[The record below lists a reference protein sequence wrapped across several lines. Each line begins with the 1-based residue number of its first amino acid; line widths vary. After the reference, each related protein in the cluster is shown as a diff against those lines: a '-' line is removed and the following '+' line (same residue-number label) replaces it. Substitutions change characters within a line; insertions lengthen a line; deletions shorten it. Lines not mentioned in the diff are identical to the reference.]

1 MAVAEQT
8 SGRILLVDDEA
19 AILRTFRYCLED
31 EGYDVAGASSAAQA
45 EALLQ
50 RQVFDLCFL
59 DLRLGEDNGL
69 DLLAQMRIQ
78 APWMRV
84 VIVTAHSAVDT
95 AVDAIQAG
103 AADYLVKPCTPD
115 QLRLAAAK
123 QLEVRTLAAR
133 LEALEGEVRKAKD
146 GLDSH
151 SPAMMSILETARQ
164 VAATD
169 ANILILGESGT
180 GKGELAR
187 AIHGW
192 SRRAKRTCVT
202 INCPSL
208 TAELM
213 ESELFGHARGS
224 FTGASESTQGRVSQ
238 ADGGTLFLDEIGD
251 FPLTLQPKLLRFI
264 QDKEYER
271 VGDPVTRRA
280 DVRIVAAT
288 NLDLEEMVREG
299 RFREDLLYRLNVITL
314 KLPPLRERHED
325 VMSLAERF
333 LARFVSDYGRPACA
347 FSPEAA
353 AALQAYSWPGNIR
366 ELRNVIERA
375 SIICQQETVE
385 IAHLGLGGSSE
396 APTTTVRV
404 GAPMSLEELEK
415 AHIAAV
421 LASSS
426 TLDMAAKTL
435 GIDTSTLYRKR
446 KQYNL

>member
-1 MAVAEQT
+1 MDTTTEHQ
-8 SGRILLVDDEA
+8 GRILLVDDES

-31 EGYDVAGASSAAQA
+31 AGYNVSTAGSAAQA
-45 EALLQ
+45 EALLL

-69 DLLAQMRIQ
+69 DLLAQMRLQ

-84 VIVTAHSAVDT
+84 VIVTAHSAIDT
-95 AVDAIQAG
+95 AVDAMQAG
-103 AADYLVKPCTPD
+103 AADYLVKPCSPD
-115 QLRLAAAK
+115 QLRMAASK
-123 QLEVRTLAAR
+123 QLEIRQLAAR
-133 LEALEGEVRKAKD
+133 LEALEGEVSKSND
-146 GLDSH
+146 GLESH
-151 SPAMMSILETARQ
+151 SPAMMAVLETARQ
-164 VAATD
+164 VAITD

-192 SRRAKRTCVT
+192 SRRARKGCVT

-213 ESELFGHARGS
+213 ESELFGHSRGA
-224 FTGASESTQGRVSQ
+224 FTGATESTLGRVNQ

-280 DVRIVAAT
+280 DVRILAAT
-288 NLDLEEMVREG
+288 NLNLDEMVREG

-314 KLPPLRERHED
+314 KLPPLRERGED
-325 VMSLAERF
+325 ILELAERF
-333 LARFVSDYGRPACA
+333 LARFVKDYARPARA
-347 FSPEAA
+347 FSQEARS
-353 AALQAYSWPGNIR
+353 ALLAYHWPGNIR

-375 SIICQQETVE
+375 SIICAQTE
-385 IAHLGLGGSSE
+385 IEPSHLGFGEQPVGNN
-396 APTTTVRV
+396 PRI
-404 GAPMSLEELEK
+404 GAPLSLEELEK
-415 AHIAAV
+415 AHISAV
-421 LASSS
+421 LAGTD
-426 TLDMAAKTL
+426 TLEAAARTL
-435 GIDTSTLYRKR
+435 GIDSSTLYRKR
-446 KQYNL
+446 KHYNL